1 MQPSASSPCCSPN
14 TCRRLAE
21 KEGLFG
27 GALGLLSRHFVMTT
41 ADMAACDQDDTPDL
55 RAVAAVL
62 ERVLEIRKT
71 SLQQR
76 RLVRLCLWT
85 ACAPGLSAGLCGDA
99 APWSAA

>member
-1 MQPSASSPCCSPN
+1 M
-14 TCRRLAE
+14 AE

-27 GALGLLSRHFVMTT
+27 GALGLLGRHFVLTT

-76 RLVRLCLWT
+76 RLVRLQAAHSMRLRF
-85 ACAPGLSAGLCGDA
+85 CAWLVVWWRCRRPAALCSWR
-99 APWSAA
+99 PI